1 MVRTVL
7 LCSLLVPVVAAAGD
21 YDGTWNARVTKATS
35 DCKSMGKEIEG
46 NYTAFIRQ
54 VKGPTLTMTIKE
66 SGRVFHGVQAP
77 GPKGAILHLV
87 ASYLEEAGII
97 SQEMTIEMA
106 DADTG
111 SGYTHWNW
119 SDGLMIC
126 GGQYDFTLQRTGPLP
141 DQGSAE
147 K

>member
-1 MVRTVL
+1 MVRTLL
-7 LCSLLVPVVAAAGD
+7 LCCLLVPAVSTAGE
-21 YDGTWNARVTKATS
+21 YDGTWNAEVTRATS
-35 DCKSMGKEIEG
+35 NCKSMGKGIEG
-46 NYTAFIRQ
+46 NYTAVIRQ
-54 VKGPTLTMTIKE
+54 EEGSTLTMTIKE

-77 GPKGAILHLV
+77 GAKGPSLHLV

-106 DADTG
+106 DVDTG

-126 GGQYDFTLQRTGPLP
+126 GGQYDFTLQRTGLLP
-141 DQGSAE
+141 NQGKE
-147 K
+147 